1 MVPTSTP
8 TSKPTITDDVAANLF
23 AVPLD
28 AEVAKVKI
36 KYYLG
41 AFMGY
46 FLAIYICLY
55 LYSFLRY
62 GNEIVVKLYNTS
74 HQSKV
79 YIAVVNCDG
88 NGSNSIVLSDLYRKN
103 LLVQSYIKQEIEL
116 EKVKQAASNRGKM
129 LEYEGIYSKG
139 YREYVQ
145 QQRTLLGCAPFLY
158 PDGYVVKIPCTN
170 SKIAL
175 PPGRMEDILLY
186 ICHNHPLF
194 SCFYFMEGSK
204 LGAHGTRVLYIGK
217 DMVIFVLYQFANMLL
232 QYLMLDGRGLGTF
245 INLFIITPSAI
256 SVGIVLKNLYT
267 CPFTETVDFQRRYA
281 KYQSTILF
289 MGRLA
294 IVPIILIMFGSLII
308 ACLFSSNRHVPM
320 ILVNYF
326 IYVQFYGIILAII
339 KAILLF
345 KDNYS
350 YQVLT
355 HSLT

>member
-1 MVPTSTP
+1 
-8 TSKPTITDDVAANLF
+8 
-23 AVPLD
+23 
-28 AEVAKVKI
+28 
-36 KYYLG
+36 
-41 AFMGY
+41 
-46 FLAIYICLY
+46 LY